1 VILTL
6 VIDKMEGVISLSAE
20 QVQSVLLMEVLIPAM
35 EKGLAEFSKG
45 PDGGIVQP
53 VRTSLTVEKSDGFFG
68 VMPAYSASDDTLACK
83 IVTFFPS
90 NTKLGMPSHHAQIL
104 LYDARYGKLKAFMDG
119 EVITGM
125 RTAAASAAATKAF
138 ILLVN

>member
-1 VILTL
+1 MILTL

-53 VRTSLTVEKSDGFFG
+53 VRTSLTVEKSDGWVPHLMLVLYWLSPKIYLF
-68 VMPAYSASDDTLACK
+68 LALFAF
-83 IVTFFPS
+83 IINSFLS
-90 NTKLGMPSHHAQIL
+90 NIKELVRNCGLSIRMGDAL
-104 LYDARYGKLKAFMDG
+104 LR
-119 EVITGM
+119 EVITLLI
-125 RTAAASAAATKAF
+125 RNL
-138 ILLVN
+138 ILSFN